1 MERFEN
7 TYPMSS
13 PDGLPSLFEDM
24 YPMEVEVIP
33 CINETVYLVNVDDKE
48 IYKVKV
54 YAKGLEFFIPKG
66 TEKWKPEWREIR
78 FDEYGKRWFF
88 KLDEAKEYVE
98 AYLNEDEVLEEGGDD
113 WWTAMKL

>member
-54 YAKGLEFFIPKG
+54 YAKGLEFFIPKD
-66 TEKWKPEWREIR
+66 TETWKPEWREIR

-88 KLDEAKEYVE
+88 KLEEAKEHVE